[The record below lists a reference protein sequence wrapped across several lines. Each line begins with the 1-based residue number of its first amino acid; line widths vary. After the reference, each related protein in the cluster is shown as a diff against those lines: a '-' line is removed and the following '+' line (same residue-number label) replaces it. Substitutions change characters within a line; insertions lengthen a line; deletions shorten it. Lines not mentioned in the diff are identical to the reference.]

1 MTAQSIPAAARTL
14 PTEAL
19 ADDDPGYDE
28 EIPRG
33 LRRTNRW
40 RGVAGLTLLA
50 IGLGLLLEQPA
61 ALLAGVFGVAFAAYG
76 QIGAA
81 PTPELDVERT
91 IDVDEP
97 AVGDEVPVTVTV
109 TNEGEDTLTDLRLVD
124 GVPDGLAVADG
135 APRGATALRPGSAVE
150 LTYEVVATRGA
161 HAFDSLVAITR
172 DVTGAT
178 ERVVEV
184 DAPDRIICTPELPA
198 DPPSFPLRA
207 QTTRYTGRTT
217 AEEGGDGVEFHA
229 TREYR
234 PGDPLSR
241 IDWRRTARTR
251 DLTTVEYRRERAA
264 SVMLVVDARKA
275 AYASHE
281 PHAETSVDRCVDAAR
296 TVAAS
301 LLADGHSVGLTAVSP
316 RACWITPGHGLEH
329 RLAITTTLAEHE
341 SFARRPPEESTN
353 VYGAGREIRGRIAS
367 DTQVVVFSPLIDD
380 GGAQLAH
387 RFDAHGHLTTV
398 VSPDPCVTDTVGQ
411 QTATISRAL
420 RITQA
425 RHGGLPTIDWQR
437 EERLERALLRSNRR
451 WSA

>member
-19 ADDDPGYDE
+19 DDDDPGYDE
-28 EIPRG
+28 EIPTG

-81 PTPELDVERT
+81 PAPDLRVERA
-91 IDVDEP
+91 IDDEEP

-109 TNEGEDTLTDLRLVD
+109 TNEGEETLTDLRLVD

-135 APRGATALRPGSAVE
+135 APRGATALRPGSTVE
-150 LTYEVVATRGA
+150 LTYEVTATRGA
-161 HAFDSLVAITR
+161 HAFDPLVAITR

-184 DAPDRIICTPELPA
+184 DAADRIACTPELPA
-198 DPPSFPLRA
+198 DPPAFPLRA

-234 PGDPLSR
+234 AGDPLSR

-264 SVMLVVDARKA
+264 SVMIVVDARKA
-275 AYASHE
+275 AYASHD
-281 PHAETSVDRCVDAAR
+281 PHGETSVDRCVDAAR

-301 LLADGHSVGLTAVSP
+301 LLGEGHSVGLTAVSP
-316 RACWITPGHGLEH
+316 RSCWTTPGRGIEH
-329 RLAITTTLAEHE
+329 RLAITTQLAEQE
-341 SFARRPPEESTN
+341 AFARRPPEESVN

-367 DTQVVVFSPLIDD
+367 DTQVVVVSPLIDE

-398 VSPDPCVTDTVGQ
+398 VSPDPCVEDTVGQ
-411 QTATISRAL
+411 QAATISRSL
-420 RITQA
+420 RITKA

-437 EERLERALLRSNRR
+437 GEPLERALLRSNRR